1 VIVAILQARMGAKR
15 LPGKVLKPIVGI
27 PMLLFQINRIKKST
41 MINSIVV
48 ATTDR
53 KQDDVIADFCNNHD
67 IACFRGEENDVL
79 ARYYNCAKWCGADT
93 IIRLTGD
100 CPLIDY
106 RVVDDAIRLF
116 QEEAADFA
124 ANTVPPET
132 SHFPDGS
139 DVEVF
144 SRAALER
151 AFRECQNAQDREHV
165 TFYFW
170 KYENG
175 FKNVQLMREKDSSRY
190 RFTVDYQEDLKVVE
204 YIAEQLKHNGTFGH
218 LDQIIEIIE
227 SRPEIRDLNS
237 QYHFGIGWEQ

>member
-1 VIVAILQARMGAKR
+1 MVVAIVQARMGGKR
-15 LPGKVLKPIVGI
+15 LPGKVLKHIEGV

-41 MINSIVV
+41 LINSVVV
-48 ATTDR
+48 ATTEQE
-53 KQDDVIADFCNNHD
+53 QDDAIADFCNSQGV
-67 IACFRGEENDVL
+67 ACFRGKENDVL
-79 ARYYNCAKWCGADT
+79 TRYYDCARWCGAET
-93 IIRLTGD
+93 IVRLTGD
-100 CPLIDY
+100 CPLVDY
-106 RVVDDAIRLF
+106 RIVDDAIRLF

-151 AFRECQNAQDREHV
+151 AFLECQDSHDREHV

-175 FKNVQLMREKDSSRY
+175 FKNVQLKREKDSSRY
-190 RFTVDYQEDLKVVE
+190 RFTVDYPEDLKVVE
-204 YIAEQLKHNGTFGH
+204 YIAGRLRNTGAFGH
-218 LDQIIEIIE
+218 LDEVIEIIE
-227 SRPEIRDLNS
+227 SSPEIRELNS